1 MKEFLLERKN
11 YIAVYVI
18 GYLMRGL
25 IYHFFPPVNDILMWI
40 TILWPLILIGSDLY
54 RRRFRMDR
62 MKAALCIF
70 LLAALTSTLLHI
82 QAATPEVWVSLWNA
96 CGLILI
102 LFPAAETEEPKPYHR
117 FFRRLFTAVFALISL
132 MAAGSLFLYLCFRA
146 GISLPGG
153 LSGEEQ
159 LFTYGHLGE
168 EKRFCGLFGYST
180 VGGNLC
186 TIAVMTGI
194 YLLEQNVLPKWLI
207 MSCEAV
213 LLAMVLLLD
222 VRTSMVELFLVGVFL
237 VWITLRKRMP
247 AKRVFLL
254 FSAAAVI
261 AAAGVWI
268 LKQNAIMSFLAN
280 MKTDPVG
287 TMRFLTTGRSVYWTQ
302 AWEGFLK
309 HPILGQGWNNNTGVK
324 YFDSHNLLFN
334 LLLWTGL
341 TGTIAFFTFLGLLVQ
356 RMWKDRSR
364 IEAQKLIGLVCVVI
378 GVFAASMLERTLI
391 GTENTT
397 VDTSCFWLAAGMLG
411 YGIRHGSESEQK
423 PEA

>member
-70 LLAALTSTLLHI
+70 LLVALTSTVLHI
-82 QAATPEVWVSLWNA
+82 QAATMEVWVSLWNA
-96 CGLILI
+96 CSLILI

-117 FFRRLFTAVFALISL
+117 FFNRLFIAVFALISL

-186 TIAVMTGI
+186 TIAVMAGI

-268 LKQNAIMSFLAN
+268 LKQNAIMSFLAD

-411 YGIRHGSESEQK
+411 YGIRRSSESEQK